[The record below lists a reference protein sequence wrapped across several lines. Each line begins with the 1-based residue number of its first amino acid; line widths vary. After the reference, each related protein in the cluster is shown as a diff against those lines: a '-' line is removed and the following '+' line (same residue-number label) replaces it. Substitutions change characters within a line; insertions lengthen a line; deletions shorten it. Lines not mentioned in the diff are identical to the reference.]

1 MYLSERQQHL
11 FAGITL
17 LILWSFAPPAQ
28 AAKTLTLEESMEIA
42 KQTNLTSQ
50 TVRERVKSAESQV
63 RAARA
68 GLLPNVSISSSYT
81 YTPNLAKS
89 VLQAGGGFG
98 PPGIGNNMQFQD
110 VEDSVDSSDVIE
122 LEFGAHR
129 NFRGEAALRQPIF
142 AWGRYYYNYQSAKIN
157 LEGVRKELEATHNQL
172 ALDVSEAFYG
182 ILLAVEF
189 EKVSQQTV
197 DLVEKQLQFAQNL
210 FDSGAATKFDVLR
223 AEVQLANTK
232 SQLIR
237 TQNRARTARNAY
249 KNILNIDLAEDVNI
263 KGNFDAPDV
272 ELNLESLI
280 QTAKTQRPEVHQL
293 GFNEQANQK
302 RVAVA
307 KAGNRPDLAFF
318 VNYQVDDNER
328 LREMNRI
335 WNLGFALNFPIFDG
349 FATRAA
355 VQQSET
361 ALRQAQLG
369 KHQLIDAIEFEVRSA
384 YLNLVE
390 AKALI
395 EVQRNTVE
403 QARESLRIAN
413 LRYENGI
420 ITSVEFTDAQL
431 ALTQAEVNRL
441 QSLHDYVVGLKK
453 LEKVIGRKLD
463 G

>member
-1 MYLSERQQHL
+1 MYFSKRPLSL
-11 FAGITL
+11 NLGIVL
-17 LILWSFAPPAQ
+17 LIVCSSISQVQ
-28 AAKTLTLEESMEIA
+28 AAKTLTLEESIELA
-42 KQTNLTSQ
+42 KQSNLSSQ
-50 TVRERVKSAESQV
+50 SVQERVKSAEASV

-68 GLLPNVSISSSYT
+68 GLLPSVAITSSYT

-89 VLQAGGGFG
+89 VIQTGGFG
-98 PPGIGNNMQFQD
+98 LPGAGNFLPSQG
-110 VEDSVDSSDVIE
+110 VEENDDASDVFE
-122 LEFGAHR
+122 LEFGAHQ

-142 AWGRYYYNYQSAKIN
+142 AWGRYYYNYQSSKLN
-157 LEGVRKELEATHNQL
+157 LFGVRKELEATHNQL

-182 ILLAVEF
+182 VLLAVEF
-189 EKVSQQTV
+189 VKVSQQTV
-197 DLVEKQLQFAQNL
+197 DLVEKQLQIARNL

-223 AEVQLANTK
+223 AEVQLANAK

-237 TQNRARTARNAY
+237 TQNTARTAKNAY
-249 KNILNIDLAEDVNI
+249 KNILNINLTENVNVI
-263 KGNFDAPDV
+263 GDFDAPNV
-272 ELNLESLI
+272 ELDLETLI
-280 QTAKTQRPEVHQL
+280 LTAKTHRPEIHQF

-307 KAGNRPDLAFF
+307 KTGSRPDISFF
-318 VNYQVDDNER
+318 ANYQVDDNER

-335 WNLGFALNFPIFDG
+335 WNFGFSLNLPIFDG
-349 FATRAA
+349 FATKAA
-355 VQQSET
+355 VQESET

-369 KHQLIDAIEFEVRSA
+369 KHQMIDGIEFEVRSA

-395 EVQRNTVE
+395 EVQKNTVE

-441 QSLHDYVVGLKK
+441 QSLYDYVVGLKK
-453 LEKVIGRKLD
+453 LEKATGQKLD

>member
-1 MYLSERQQHL
+1 MYFSKRLER
-11 FAGITL
+11 FVIGIAL
-17 LILWSFAPPAQ
+17 LVMWSSASRVQ
-28 AAKTLTLEESMEIA
+28 AAKTLTLEESIEIA
-42 KQTNLTSQ
+42 KQTNLSSK
-50 TVRERVKSAESQV
+50 TVQQRVIFAETQV
-63 RAARA
+63 RAIRA

-81 YTPNLAKS
+81 YTPDLAKS

-98 PPGIGNNMQFQD
+98 SLGMGDN
-110 VEDSVDSSDVIE
+110 VDSSDVIE

-129 NFRGEAALRQPIF
+129 NFHGEAALRQPIF
-142 AWGRYYYNYQSAKIN
+142 AWGRYYYNYQSAKLN
-157 LEGVRKELEATHNQL
+157 LEGVRKELEAAHNQL
-172 ALDVSEAFYG
+172 ALDVSEAFYAV
-182 ILLAVEF
+182 LLAVEF
-189 EKVSQQTV
+189 VKVSLQKV
-197 DLVEKQLQFAQNL
+197 DLVEKQLQIARYLLN
-210 FDSGAATKFDVLR
+210 SGVATKFDILR
-223 AEVQLANTK
+223 AEVQLANAK

-249 KNILNIDLAEDVNI
+249 KNILDIDLAEEVNI
-263 KGNFDAPDV
+263 KGSFDAADL

-280 QTAKTQRPEVHQL
+280 QTAKTRRPEIHQI

-307 KAGNRPDLAFF
+307 KTGNRPDLSFF

-328 LREMNRI
+328 LRKMNRI

-349 FATRAA
+349 FATQAA

-361 ALRQAQLG
+361 TLRQTQLG
-369 KHQLIDAIEFEVRSA
+369 KHQMMDAIEFEVRSA

-420 ITSVEFTDAQL
+420 ITSVEFTDA
-431 ALTQAEVNRL
+431 
-441 QSLHDYVVGLKK
+441 
-453 LEKVIGRKLD
+453 
-463 G
+463 

>member
-1 MYLSERQQHL
+1 MLSSASQV
-11 FAGITL
+11 
-17 LILWSFAPPAQ
+17 Q
-28 AAKTLTLEESMEIA
+28 AAKTLTLEESIEIA
-42 KQTNLTSQ
+42 KQTNLSSQ
-50 TVRERVKSAESQV
+50 TVKERVKSAETQV

-81 YTPNLAKS
+81 YTPDLAKS

-98 PPGIGNNMQFQD
+98 LPGIGNNMQFQD
-110 VEDSVDSSDVIE
+110 VADSVDSSDVIE

-142 AWGRYYYNYQSAKIN
+142 AWGRYYYNYQSAKLN
-157 LEGVRKELEATHNQL
+157 LESAKKELEAAHNRL
-172 ALDVSEAFYG
+172 VLDVSEAFYG
-182 ILLAVEF
+182 VLLALEF
-189 EKVSQQTV
+189 VKVSQQTV
-197 DLVEKQLQFAQNL
+197 DLVEKQLQIAQNL
-210 FDSGAATKFDVLR
+210 FDSGTATKFDILR
-223 AEVQLANTK
+223 AEVQLANAK

-237 TQNRARTARNAY
+237 TQNSARTAKNAY
-249 KNILNIDLAEDVNI
+249 KNILNIAFAEDVNI
-263 KGNFDAPDV
+263 KGSFDAPDV

-280 QTAKTQRPEVHQL
+280 QTAKGQRPEIHQF
-293 GFNEQANQK
+293 GFSEQANQK

-307 KAGNRPDLAFF
+307 KTGNRPDLAFF

-328 LREMNRI
+328 LRKMNRI

-349 FATRAA
+349 FATRSA

-361 ALRQAQLG
+361 ALRQTQLG
-369 KHQLIDAIEFEVRSA
+369 KHQMQDAIEFEVRSA

-390 AKALI
+390 AKSLI
-395 EVQRNTVE
+395 EVQKNTVE

-431 ALTQAEVNRL
+431 ALAQAEVNRL

-453 LEKVIGRKLD
+453 LEKAIGQEID
-463 G
+463 H

>member
-1 MYLSERQQHL
+1 MYFSKRPLSL
-11 FAGITL
+11 YLGIAL
-17 LILWSFAPPAQ
+17 LIMYGSISQVQ
-28 AAKTLTLEESMEIA
+28 AAKTLTLEESIELA
-42 KQTNLTSQ
+42 KQSNLTSQ
-50 TVRERVKSAESQV
+50 TVQERVKSAEASV

-68 GLLPNVSISSSYT
+68 GLLPSVAITSSYT

-89 VLQAGGGFG
+89 VIQTGGFSLPG
-98 PPGIGNNMQFQD
+98 AGDFPPSQG
-110 VEDSVDSSDVIE
+110 VEENDDASDVFE
-122 LEFGAHR
+122 LEFGAHQ

-142 AWGRYYYNYQSAKIN
+142 AWGRYYYNYQSAKLN
-157 LEGVRKELEATHNQL
+157 LFGVRKALEATHNQL

-182 ILLAVEF
+182 VLLAVEF
-189 EKVSQQTV
+189 VKVSQQTV
-197 DLVEKQLQFAQNL
+197 DLVEKQLQIARNL

-223 AEVQLANTK
+223 AEVQLANAK

-237 TQNRARTARNAY
+237 TQNTARTAKNAY
-249 KNILNIDLAEDVNI
+249 KNILNINLTENVNV
-263 KGNFDAPDV
+263 KGDFDAPNV
-272 ELNLESLI
+272 ELDLETLI
-280 QTAKTQRPEVHQL
+280 LTAKTHRPEIHQF

-302 RVAVA
+302 RVAIA
-307 KAGNRPDLAFF
+307 KTGSRPDISFF
-318 VNYQVDDNER
+318 ANYQVDDNER
-328 LREMNRI
+328 LREMNRT
-335 WNLGFALNFPIFDG
+335 WNFGFSLNLPIFDG
-349 FATRAA
+349 FATKAA
-355 VQQSET
+355 VQESET

-369 KHQLIDAIEFEVRSA
+369 KHQMIDGIEFEVRSA

-395 EVQRNTVE
+395 EVQKNTVE

-441 QSLHDYVVGLKK
+441 QSLYDYVVGLKK
-453 LEKVIGRKLD
+453 LEKATGQKLD

>member
-1 MYLSERQQHL
+1 MYFSKRLL
-11 FAGITL
+11 CLVVGIAL
-17 LILWSFAPPAQ
+17 LIMWSSASQVQ
-28 AAKTLTLEESMEIA
+28 AVKTLTLEESIEIA
-42 KQTNLTSQ
+42 KQTNLSTQSVQ
-50 TVRERVKSAESQV
+50 ERVKSAETQV

-89 VLQAGGGFG
+89 VLQTGGGFG
-98 PPGIGNNMQFQD
+98 PPGAGNILPSQG
-110 VEDSVDSSDVIE
+110 VADSADSSDVIE

-129 NFRGEAALRQPIF
+129 SFRGEAALRQPIF
-142 AWGRYYYNYQSAKIN
+142 AWGRYYYNYQSAKLN
-157 LEGVRKELEATHNQL
+157 LDGVRKELEVAHNQL

-182 ILLAVEF
+182 VLLAVEF
-189 EKVSQQTV
+189 VKVSQQTI
-197 DLVEKQLQFAQNL
+197 DLVEKQLQIARNL

-223 AEVQLANTK
+223 AEVQLANAK

-237 TQNRARTARNAY
+237 TQNSASIAKNAY
-249 KNILNIDLAEDVNI
+249 KNILNINLTEEVNV
-263 KGNFDAPDV
+263 KGSFDAPDV
-272 ELNLESLI
+272 ELDLEPLI
-280 QTAKTQRPEVHQL
+280 QTAKAQRPEIHQL

-307 KAGNRPDLAFF
+307 KTGNRPDLAFF

-328 LREMNRI
+328 LRQMNRI
-335 WNLGFALNFPIFDG
+335 WNLGFSLNIPIFDG

-361 ALRQAQLG
+361 ALRQTQLG
-369 KHQLIDAIEFEVRSA
+369 KHQMIDAIEFEVRSA

-453 LEKVIGRKLD
+453 LEKAIGRKLD

>member
-1 MYLSERQQHL
+1 MYFSKPLL
-11 FAGITL
+11 CLNVGMAL
-17 LILWSFAPPAQ
+17 LIMWSSASHVQ
-28 AAKTLTLEESMEIA
+28 AAKTLTLEESIKIA
-42 KQTNLTSQ
+42 KQTNLSSQ
-50 TVRERVKSAESQV
+50 TVQQRVISAEAQV

-68 GLLPNVSISSSYT
+68 GLLPSVSITSSYT

-98 PPGIGNNMQFQD
+98 TPGAVNTLPSQG
-110 VEDSVDSSDVIE
+110 VGEVADSSDVIE
-122 LEFGAHR
+122 LEFGAHQ

-142 AWGRYYYNYQSAKIN
+142 AWGRYYYNYQSAKLN
-157 LEGVRKELEATHNQL
+157 LDGVRKELEAAHNQL

-182 ILLAVEF
+182 VLLAVEF
-189 EKVSQQTV
+189 VKVSHQTV
-197 DLVEKQLQFAQNL
+197 ELVEEQLQIARNL

-223 AEVQLANTK
+223 AEVQLANAK

-237 TQNRARTARNAY
+237 TQNSARTAKNAY
-249 KNILNIDLAEDVNI
+249 KNILNINLTEKVNV

-272 ELNLESLI
+272 ELDLESLI
-280 QTAKTQRPEVHQL
+280 QTAKTHRPEIHQF

-307 KAGNRPDLAFF
+307 KTGSRPDLAFF
-318 VNYQVDDNER
+318 ANYQVDDNER

-335 WNLGFALNFPIFDG
+335 WNLGISLNIPIFDG
-349 FATRAA
+349 FATKAA

-361 ALRQAQLG
+361 ALRQTQLG
-369 KHQLIDAIEFEVRSA
+369 KHQLIDAIEFEVRST

-441 QSLHDYVVGLKK
+441 QSLYDYVVGLKK
-453 LEKVIGRKLD
+453 LEKAIGQKLN

>member
-1 MYLSERQQHL
+1 MYFSKRLER
-11 FAGITL
+11 FVIGIAL
-17 LILWSFAPPAQ
+17 LVMWSSASRVQ
-28 AAKTLTLEESMEIA
+28 AAKTVTLEESIEIA
-42 KQTNLTSQ
+42 KQTNLSSK
-50 TVRERVKSAESQV
+50 TVQQRVIFAETQV
-63 RAARA
+63 RAIRA

-81 YTPNLAKS
+81 YTPDLAKS

-98 PPGIGNNMQFQD
+98 SLGAGNN
-110 VEDSVDSSDVIE
+110 VDSSDVIE

-129 NFRGEAALRQPIF
+129 NFHGEAALRQPIF
-142 AWGRYYYNYQSAKIN
+142 AWGRHYYNYQSAKLN
-157 LEGVRKELEATHNQL
+157 LEGVRKELEAAHNQL
-172 ALDVSEAFYG
+172 ALDVSEAFYAV
-182 ILLAVEF
+182 LLAVEF
-189 EKVSQQTV
+189 VKVSLQKV
-197 DLVEKQLQFAQNL
+197 DLVEKQLQIARYLLN
-210 FDSGAATKFDVLR
+210 SGVATKFDILR
-223 AEVQLANTK
+223 AEVQLANAK

-249 KNILNIDLAEDVNI
+249 KNILDIDLAEEVNI
-263 KGNFDAPDV
+263 KGSFDAADL
-272 ELNLESLI
+272 EFNLESLI
-280 QTAKTQRPEVHQL
+280 QTAKTRRPEIHQI

-307 KAGNRPDLAFF
+307 KTGNRPDLAFF

-328 LREMNRI
+328 LRKMNRI

-349 FATRAA
+349 FATQAA

-361 ALRQAQLG
+361 TLRQTQLG
-369 KHQLIDAIEFEVRSA
+369 KHQMMDAIEFEVRSA

-453 LEKVIGRKLD
+453 LEKAIGRKLD
-463 G
+463 GLAQATTQKL